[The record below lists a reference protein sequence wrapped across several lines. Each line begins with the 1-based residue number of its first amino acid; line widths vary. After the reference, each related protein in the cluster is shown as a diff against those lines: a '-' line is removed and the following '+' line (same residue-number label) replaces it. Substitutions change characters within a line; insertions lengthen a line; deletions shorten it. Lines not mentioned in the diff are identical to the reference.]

1 LSCGVYLKNAD
12 RLHSL
17 PAFRCLLHI

>member
-17 PAFRCLLHI
+17 PAFRCLLHK